1 MKCLEVL
8 ITSMG
13 TYAPIQKFQDE
24 HFMPQTSACICR
36 PAAQPRS
43 ARRDARPLGGATTET
58 EFAKRSL
65 QLAVPEAQNVRHRR
79 TGAN

>member
-13 TYAPIQKFQDE
+13 TYAPIQNFQDE
-24 HFMPQTSACICR
+24 HSMPQTSACICR
-36 PAAQPRS
+36 PAARS

-65 QLAVPEAQNVRHRR
+65 QLAVPKAQN
-79 TGAN
+79 

>member
-36 PAAQPRS
+36 PAA

-65 QLAVPEAQNVRHRR
+65 QLAVPKAQNARHRR

>member
-43 ARRDARPLGGATTET
+43 ARRDARPLGDYRNRVREAKSAVGCAGGT
-58 EFAKRSL
+58 KRS
-65 QLAVPEAQNVRHRR
+65 P
-79 TGAN
+79 